1 MNADSIH
8 NVLIRDRSQP
18 SEARDVDRPLLPE
31 SNAIEAIAGEEPM
44 FPQMDDGLLRILA
57 PSQQPVPS
65 GEIDRLEVAAFARDV
80 ATTGLARRPAR
91 RRVWQAIFGVSQQ
104 RPPWRGLRA
113 ELRAAGNG
121 LRIQIKERWR
131 SVRDRFSFD
140 PHIAQARQTRDAVA
154 GVRFVKEQMAEIT
167 SANPPANR
175 EARNLCA
182 RFVRLR
188 KQQVT
193 NQRHDASPEQIRAW
207 QEDLLAARECVV
219 HMQNAARE
227 LDNSEQLSSSQLA
240 AGVREANGEVAQYTA
255 EIAATAR
262 DIGELADLVTQRVEE
277 AHRQLVIRPHELNAD
292 RLPPATARR
301 LLAYARTNHQP
312 HLVEPRSPKEWGR
325 LALELVGI
333 MSFKRAHDDQRTIR
347 QANAD
352 IMNTF
357 RSLDQAE
364 GPARLLAGCVELH
377 RSREKGDARVRQFSN
392 VAEGTINC
400 LSTATGIAAMCGV
413 GPGVAATLNNTS
425 YSAMGGGFLPA
436 ISTGF
441 AMNLRNSSRMN
452 QVCDLYDGWT
462 RLKEQPTTNRQEL
475 FRNPQLQKLAPDAMK
490 APDRQ
495 GTPLSG
501 EERDQLLDLVEN
513 QLMTRLPYLTANET
527 IQQLARECREL
538 GEENRPPAPLE
549 FEVNS
554 QQPPKF
560 PETPTSNTLRELGVN
575 DRELSN
581 IYYSGSVDAAT
592 SRLLKALRLEQ
603 CQPYRPP
610 VPPPEHIEFE
620 LVYE

>member
-1 MNADSIH
+1 MNNDSIH
-8 NVLIRDRSQP
+8 SARISDRSRP
-18 SEARDVDRPLLPE
+18 SEAREVDRPLLPE
-31 SNAIEAIAGEEPM
+31 SEAIGGEEPM

-121 LRIQIKERWR
+121 LGTQIKQRWR
-131 SVRDRFSFD
+131 SVREKLSFR
-140 PHIAQARQTRDAVA
+140 PHIMRARQADDTQGGIRY
-154 GVRFVKEQMAEIT
+154 VKDEMAKVI
-167 SANPPANR
+167 SDHPPPADH

-207 QEDLLAARECVV
+207 QEDLLAARDCVV

-227 LDNSEQLSSSQLA
+227 LNHSEQLSSSELA
-240 AGVREANGEVAQYTA
+240 AGVREANGEVALYTA

-292 RLPPATARR
+292 RLPPAAARR

-312 HLVEPRSPKEWGR
+312 HLVQPRSPKEWGR

-364 GPARLLAGCVELH
+364 GPGRLLAGCVELH

-462 RLKEQPTTNRQEL
+462 RLKEQPTTSRQEL

-490 APDRQ
+490 TPDRQ

-501 EERDQLLDLVEN
+501 EERGQLLDLVEN

-554 QQPPKF
+554 QQPPQF
-560 PETPTSNTLRELGVN
+560 PDTPTSSILRELGLD

-610 VPPPEHIEFE
+610 GAPPAPIEFE